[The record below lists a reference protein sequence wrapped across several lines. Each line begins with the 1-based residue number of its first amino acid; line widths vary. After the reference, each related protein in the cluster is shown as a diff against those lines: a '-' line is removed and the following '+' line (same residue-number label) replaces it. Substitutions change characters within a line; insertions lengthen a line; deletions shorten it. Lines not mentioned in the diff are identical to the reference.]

1 MKYRKLIQEE
11 GGWSFNGSSSQ
22 DRMMEMDG
30 EMEEWKER

>member
-11 GGWSFNGSSSQ
+11 GGWSFIGSSSQ

>member
-22 DRMMEMDG
+22 DKMMEMDG
-30 EMEEWKER
+30 KMEEWKER